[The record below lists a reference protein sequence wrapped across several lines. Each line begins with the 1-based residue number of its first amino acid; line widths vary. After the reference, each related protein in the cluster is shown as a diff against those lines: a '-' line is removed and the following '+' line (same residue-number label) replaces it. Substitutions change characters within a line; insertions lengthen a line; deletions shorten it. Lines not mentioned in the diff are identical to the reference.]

1 MGDAF
6 SAPFILS
13 SHLLI
18 TLVRL
23 TYLFIPQWL
32 LLAPCTLSIFISI
45 FLYHVNQ
52 CRVQIK
58 LLLFLLQAFIIIR
71 QRQPLHTS
79 WIIFYYSPQYF
90 EKLLDGAAVHLSFI
104 CLFV

>member
-6 SAPFILS
+6 SVPFILC

-58 LLLFLLQAFIIIR
+58 LLFLLQAFIII
-71 QRQPLHTS
+71 
-79 WIIFYYSPQYF
+79 
-90 EKLLDGAAVHLSFI
+90 
-104 CLFV
+104 